1 MSSTTTA
8 FKLTVGLEI
17 HAELDTNSKMFCDSP
32 NHPAGDAPNQFVCP
46 VCMAHPGT
54 LPVIN
59 MAAVEH
65 VVRVGLALGGT
76 INDYTQFDR
85 KNYFYPDLP
94 KGYQISQYKHPIVS
108 GGSITLKSGKVIRI
122 TRVHL
127 EEDTGRLSHAEA
139 GTSLVDF
146 NRAGVPLM
154 ELVTEPDI
162 ASAAEAREFAE
173 ELQLILRYVG
183 ASHARMEMGE
193 MRVEAN
199 ISVAPE
205 GAPLGTKVEVK
216 NINSFRSVEGAIA
229 YEYDR
234 HVAAIEAGEK
244 IVQETRGWDEV
255 KNATFSQRIKE
266 DAHDYRYFPEP
277 DLPPLR
283 MNVPGGIQVSD
294 VEKQLPELPGAKRA
308 RLVKEYG
315 FDLAGADAL
324 VRDRALAN
332 FFEQAD
338 SELQAWLKA
347 EGLDAAAT
355 ERGKKLLKNYL
366 LSDVVGLMTAQ
377 GKEWE
382 QIPMTPEN
390 YAELIAMLVA
400 DKISSRGAKDLLTE
414 LMTNGGDPSQIVSE
428 KGLLQVSDDSALLS
442 AIGEVKVAHEKAFN
456 EFVRGSDNTLQ
467 YLVGMTMKAVKAKG
481 QSANPQKL
489 QELWKKER
497 GN

>member
-1 MSSTTTA
+1 MSEY
-8 FKLTVGLEI
+8 KLTVGLEI
-17 HAELDTNSKMFCDSP
+17 HAELNTNSKMFCDSP
-32 NHPAGDAPNQFVCP
+32 NHPAGDAPNQFICP

-65 VVRVGLALGGT
+65 VVRVGLAIGGT
-76 INDYTQFDR
+76 INEYTQFDR

-108 GGSITLKSGKVIRI
+108 GGSITLKSGKVIRV

-127 EEDTGRLSHAEA
+127 EEDTGRLSHADA

-162 ASAAEAREFAE
+162 SSAEEAREFAE

-216 NINSFRSVEGAIA
+216 NINSFRSVDGAIA
-229 YEYDR
+229 YEYNR
-234 HVAAIEAGEK
+234 HVAAIEAGSA
-244 IVQETRGWDEV
+244 IVQETRGWDEI
-255 KNATFSQRIKE
+255 KNLTYSQRIKE

-283 MNVPGGIQVSD
+283 MNVPGGIQVAE
-294 VEKQLPELPGAKRA
+294 VEKQLPELPRAKRE
-308 RLVKEYG
+308 RLMKEYG
-315 FDLAGADAL
+315 FDKTGADTL

-332 FFEQAD
+332 YFEQAD
-338 SELQAWLKA
+338 SELQAWLTA
-347 EGLDAAAT
+347 EKLDDVAK

-377 GKEWE
+377 GKEWDH
-382 QIPMTPEN
+382 IPMTPEN

-428 KGLLQVSDDSALLS
+428 KGLLQVSDNTLLVNVIS
-442 AIGEVKVAHEKAFN
+442 EVKVSEASAFEQFKN
-456 EFVRGSDNTLQ
+456 GNDSTLQ

-489 QELWKKER
+489 QELWKQER
-497 GN
+497 AN

>member
-1 MSSTTTA
+1 MSEY
-8 FKLTVGLEI
+8 KLTVGLEI
-17 HAELDTNSKMFCDSP
+17 HAELNTNSKMFCDSP
-32 NHPAGDAPNQFVCP
+32 NHPAGDAPNQFICP

-65 VVRVGLALGGT
+65 VVRVGLAIGGT
-76 INDYTQFDR
+76 INEYTQFDR

-108 GGSITLKSGKVIRI
+108 GGSITLKSGKVIRV

-127 EEDTGRLSHAEA
+127 EEDTGRLSHADA

-162 ASAAEAREFAE
+162 SSAEEAREFAE

-216 NINSFRSVEGAIA
+216 NINSFRSVDGAIA
-229 YEYDR
+229 YEYNR
-234 HVAAIEAGEK
+234 HVAAIEAGSA
-244 IVQETRGWDEV
+244 IVQETRGWDEI
-255 KNATFSQRIKE
+255 KNLTYSQRIKE

-283 MNVPGGIQVSD
+283 MNVPGGIQVAE
-294 VEKQLPELPGAKRA
+294 VEKQLPELPRAKRE
-308 RLVKEYG
+308 RLMKEYG
-315 FDLAGADAL
+315 FDKTGADTL

-332 FFEQAD
+332 YFEQAD
-338 SELQAWLKA
+338 SDLQAWLTA
-347 EGLDAAAT
+347 EKLDDVAK

-377 GKEWE
+377 GKEWDH
-382 QIPMTPEN
+382 IPMTPEN

-428 KGLLQVSDDSALLS
+428 KGLLQVSDNTLLVNVIS
-442 AIGEVKVAHEKAFN
+442 EVKVSEASAFEQFKN
-456 EFVRGSDNTLQ
+456 GNDSTLQ

-489 QELWKKER
+489 QELWKQER
-497 GN
+497 AN

>member
-1 MSSTTTA
+1 MSSTTTE

-32 NHPAGDAPNQFVCP
+32 NHPAGDASNQYICP

-108 GGSITLKSGKVIRI
+108 GVSITLESGKIIRI

-127 EEDTGRLSHAEA
+127 EEDTGRLSHASD
-139 GTSLVDF
+139 GTTLVDF

-162 ASAAEAREFAE
+162 SSAAEAREFAE

-199 ISVAPE
+199 ISVARPGE
-205 GAPLGTKVEVK
+205 PLGTKVEVK
-216 NINSFRSVEGAIA
+216 NINSFKSVEGAIA
-229 YEYDR
+229 FEYDR
-234 HVAAIEAGEK
+234 HVAAIESGAR
-244 IVQETRGWDEV
+244 IVQETRGWDEI
-255 KNATFSQRIKE
+255 KNKTVSQRIKE

-283 MNVPGGIQVSD
+283 MNVPGGIQVAE
-294 VEKQLPELPGAKRA
+294 VEKQLPELPHNKRK
-308 RLVKEYG
+308 RLMKEYG
-315 FDLAGADAL
+315 FDRTGADAL

-347 EGLDAAAT
+347 EGMDAAAT

-382 QIPMTPEN
+382 QNKMTPEN
-390 YAELIAMLVA
+390 FAELIAMLVE
-400 DKISSRGAKDLLTE
+400 DKVSSRGAKDLLTE
-414 LMTNGGDPSQIVSE
+414 LITSGGDPSQIVSD
-428 KGLLQVSDDSALLS
+428 KGLSQVSDDGVLVA
-442 AIGEVKVAHEKAFN
+442 AIAQVKTEHEKAYK
-456 EFVRGSDNTLQ
+456 EYVGGSDNTLQ

-497 GN
+497 NS